1 MFVIT
6 HDCNKNVTCVKF
18 LFVAC
23 LFFEQ
28 KGCVPDVIAV
38 VARRYYHQT
47 LNHWRSIL
55 KNIKKVEKN

>member
-1 MFVIT
+1 MLHALNFFSLLA
-6 HDCNKNVTCVKF
+6 CF
-18 LFVAC
+18 LSK
-23 LFFEQ
+23 